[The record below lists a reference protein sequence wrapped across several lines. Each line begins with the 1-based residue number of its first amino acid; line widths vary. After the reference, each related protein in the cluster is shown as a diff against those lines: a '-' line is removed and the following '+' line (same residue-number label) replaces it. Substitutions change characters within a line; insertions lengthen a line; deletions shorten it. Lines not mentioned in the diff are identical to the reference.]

1 MRKTEETAWKTL
13 KRHQRKAKGHYWKDW
28 RTPLEGLR
36 KCYGSLSGS
45 RSMDLGESVERDERV
60 PLAELWSTIVRPEE
74 IMVTIRWIE
83 NW

>member
-1 MRKTEETAWKTL
+1 M
-13 KRHQRKAKGHYWKDW
+13 
-28 RTPLEGLR
+28 EGLR
-36 KCYGSLSGS
+36 EWYGSLSGS
-45 RSMDLGESVERDERV
+45 RSKGLGESVERDERV